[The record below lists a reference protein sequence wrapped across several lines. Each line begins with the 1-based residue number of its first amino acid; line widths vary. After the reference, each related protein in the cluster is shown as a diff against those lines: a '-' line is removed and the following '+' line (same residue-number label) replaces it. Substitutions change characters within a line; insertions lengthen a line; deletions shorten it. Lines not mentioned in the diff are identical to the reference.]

1 MDEDRVFTKSE
12 PVDIDDLQTE
22 FLNLRIG
29 EEIPRLE
36 IKEIRKLI
44 NKTKQDNL
52 SGVDYKYIIETKDR
66 KILKVNSWVLW
77 RDIKATLQE
86 AGRIDAV
93 LELKHNGIEDY
104 SVKVI

>member
-12 PVDIDDLQTE
+12 PVDIEDLQTE

-36 IKEIRKLI
+36 IKEIRKII
-44 NKTKQDNL
+44 NKSKQDNL

-66 KILKVNSWVLW
+66 KILKVNSWILW
-77 RDIKATLQE
+77 TKIRAALQK
-86 AGRIDAV
+86 AGRIDAD
-93 LELKHNGIEDY
+93 LELKHIGIEEY
-104 SVKVI
+104 SIRVI